1 MTIIVPV
8 GKALCMSHPTPLRTR
23 DCTILFLAI
32 FAALT
37 RAPHNMD
44 TVLGRR
50 ELVLKMLR
58 RGDTATLS
66 DDTLA
71 ALSGEL
77 LAIATRFPTIDVLL
91 ALYDEAVIIAKNI
104 TVGLDMAMAG
114 EVQGLPFLARHVT
127 PRWFDVNLEAM

>member
-1 MTIIVPV
+1 
-8 GKALCMSHPTPLRTR
+8 MSHPTPLRTR
-23 DCTILFLAI
+23 DRTILFLAI
-32 FAALT
+32 FATLA
-37 RAPHNMD
+37 RAPSNMD

-66 DDTLA
+66 DDTLT

-91 ALYDEAVIIAKNI
+91 ALYDEAVIIATNI
-104 TVGLDMAMAG
+104 TVGLDVAMAG
-114 EVQGLPFLARHVT
+114 EVQGLPFLARNVT
-127 PRWFDVNLEAM
+127 PGWFDVNLEAM